1 MPHYT
6 KKAQVLFTE
15 EQYRELLAIAQEAQK
30 SLGALLREAAVQVW
44 LREKRR
50 NDKAQAVQAL
60 LALEEV
66 PAPANYGQW
75 EEQYLD
81 ERSSLRGC

>member
-1 MPHYT
+1 MPYYT

-15 EQYRELLAIAQEAQK
+15 EQYRQLLAVAEEAQK

-66 PAPANYGQW
+66 PVPTDYGQW

-81 ERSSLRGC
+81 ERSNPRG